1 MLAGQQG
8 GAHGGGSGRADG
20 AGQLGEPV
28 PDDRGAEH
36 SPGPGD
42 RKRPE
47 PAPEGLGQVGQVP
60 GGPERDLPCLGV
72 LGGERGDD
80 GGQDGEPVAF
90 GRMGADV
97 ADQGVQALA
106 RGLDHDPV
114 DRLGAAH
121 VILEAQCRA
130 DGGAADPVGAALV
143 AEQES
148 VAARPGGA
156 LPVPAGRHR
165 ARAGD
170 DDHARG
176 AEEGARPGAV
186 GVAGDVHRAARLPGQ
201 CVADF
206 TSLSRVAHPRQA
218 DARGGR
224 VRGLDDTAE
233 VPGEAVGEQ
242 RVHRRARRADG
253 DRAVLEH
260 DDAGSAA
267 AGVDA
272 EDPAGQA
279 PGGIRQ
285 AAVCRG
291 RGGAGLAHPPTLGV

>member
-36 SPGPGD
+36 TPGPGD

-80 GGQDGEPVAF
+80 GGQGGEPVAF

-97 ADQGVQALA
+97 TDQ
-106 RGLDHDPV
+106 
-114 DRLGAAH
+114 
-121 VILEAQCRA
+121 A
-130 DGGAADPVGAALV
+130 DGLPGARHRRRRQRQGGRLPR
-143 AEQES
+143 
-148 VAARPGGA
+148 RPGR
-156 LPVPAGRHR
+156 GRHR
-165 ARAGD
+165 RHGLD
-170 DDHARG
+170 GVRLERG
-176 AEEGARPGAV
+176 ELRPGAV

-291 RGGAGLAHPPTLGV
+291 RSGAGLAHPLTLGV